1 MPLRLLNRRT
11 AKTVKKEDG
20 EDEAAAKQPNT
31 LEIWYELDQSS
42 QVEKLDKNVC
52 LFLNELTGYGHVYC
66 KEAKEQRQALRHQ
79 LLISCLETLQIQA
92 NNKQG
97 MSSLTVL
104 QQAQILGSLLIV

>member
-11 AKTVKKEDG
+11 ARKVEKEDG
-20 EDEAAAKQPNT
+20 EDEAAKQSSTMN
-31 LEIWYELDQSS
+31 IWYELDQSS

-66 KEAKEQRQALRHQ
+66 KEAKEQRQTLRHQ

-92 NNKQG
+92 QNKQG
-97 MSSLTVL
+97 MSGLTVL
-104 QQAQILGSLLIV
+104 QQAQVLSCLLII